1 MVEYPNPVVKSVIA
15 RDIVPFVPVW
25 LFGVVLAAS
34 LDAFRV
40 ANGGLPVATF
50 FEFALVYTA
59 VVLGLGFALFYRH
72 FRSCPSRIHVDVE
85 GITGFV
91 PRSAGAPE
99 APVEVR
105 FPYASFHSI
114 TGGGFYGPRVFA
126 RNVPTGPKG
135 KLRRWD
141 FLHLTPENATRVAAA
156 YRAWRERGGS
166 GGDGEAP
173 ETPST
178 PPAAPRGTGITQ

>member
-1 MVEYPNPVVKSVIA
+1 MVEYPNPVVRAVIA
-15 RDIVPFVPVW
+15 REVIPFVPVW
-25 LFGVVLAAS
+25 LFGVVVAAS
-34 LDAFRV
+34 LDTFRV

-50 FEFALVYTA
+50 FEFAVVYSALVLA
-59 VVLGLGFALFYRH
+59 LGFALFYRH
-72 FRSCPSRIHVDVE
+72 FRSCPSLLRVEVD
-85 GITGFV
+85 GITGLV

-99 APVEVR
+99 KPVEVR

-126 RNVPTGPKG
+126 RNVSTGPSG

-156 YRAWRERGGS
+156 YQAWRARES
-166 GGDGEAP
+166 EAGDGDGPESPVAP
-173 ETPST
+173 PTV
-178 PPAAPRGTGITQ
+178 PRATGISH